1 MKYEAIF
8 AGILLSVTWVFLGLA
23 QQDNFPVLKGPYLG
37 QKPPGMTPELFAPGI
52 ISTCS
57 QHSSAYFSR
66 DGKEVYFSRMLPRPS
81 AIMYMCE
88 ENGQWTSPRVVC
100 EGLTP
105 GLAPDGKTIFFST
118 WMLWRLFKTP
128 EGWTEPEL
136 LPPHI
141 NFQKRQDTPY
151 AAADGTLYFCS
162 MFGKADGIYRA
173 QLRNG
178 EYTKPERIEYGISD
192 DSSNFSPYVAPD
204 ESYMIF
210 SSTRPGYGIS
220 DLYISFHNED
230 GSWTAPKNLGPK
242 INSGA
247 KESCPF
253 VSFDGKHLFF
263 MSNRVS
269 ELNRN
274 PIPDGPGN
282 VYWVDAKII
291 EELKAHKLR

>member
-128 EGWTEPEL
+128 E
-136 LPPHI
+136 
-141 NFQKRQDTPY
+141 
-151 AAADGTLYFCS
+151 
-162 MFGKADGIYRA
+162 
-173 QLRNG
+173 
-178 EYTKPERIEYGISD
+178 
-192 DSSNFSPYVAPD
+192 
-204 ESYMIF
+204 
-210 SSTRPGYGIS
+210 
-220 DLYISFHNED
+220 
-230 GSWTAPKNLGPK
+230 
-242 INSGA
+242 
-247 KESCPF
+247 
-253 VSFDGKHLFF
+253 
-263 MSNRVS
+263 
-269 ELNRN
+269 
-274 PIPDGPGN
+274 
-282 VYWVDAKII
+282 
-291 EELKAHKLR
+291 

>member
-1 MKYEAIF
+1 MKTRIGLGVVIVFIF
-8 AGILLSVTWVFLGLA
+8 FGFMGRA
-23 QQDNFPVLKGPYLG
+23 QQEDFPILKGPYLG
-37 QKPPGMTPELFAPGI
+37 QTPPGLTPQLFAPGI

-66 DGKEVYFSRMLPRPS
+66 DGKEVYFSRMLPLPS
-81 AIMYMCE
+81 VIMHMCE
-88 ENGQWTSPRVVC
+88 EDGRWTPPRVVC

-105 GLAPDGKTIFFST
+105 GLAPDGKTLFFST
-118 WMLWRLFKTP
+118 WKLWRMVKTP

-136 LPPHI
+136 LPDHV

-162 MFGKADGIYRA
+162 MFGKADGVYRA

-178 EYTKPERIEYGISD
+178 KYAKPERIEYGISD
-192 DSSNFSPYVAPD
+192 GAPNFSPYVAPD
-204 ESYMIF
+204 EGYMIF
-210 SSTRPGYGIS
+210 SSIRPGYGVS
-220 DLYISFHNED
+220 DLYVSFHNKD
-230 GSWTAPKNLGPK
+230 GSWTKPKNMGPK
-242 INSGA
+242 INTIA
-247 KESCPF
+247 KESFPF
-253 VSFDGKHLFF
+253 VSFDGKYLFF

-269 ELNRN
+269 ELNRD

-291 EELKAHKLR
+291 EDLKPKKLK